1 MSTTAACTSSKK
13 LVNQSR
19 RAGALSPLRLGLK
32 ERGLYMRATRRQ
44 ITEANRIAARFGG
57 WREPEEIRAMYEAL
71 EAVGITTGVIT
82 NRRDFPNLGCWQ
94 GSCEWYINGE
104 EVENSRFIYSVY
116 EGNPNITKNDYNIY
130 FS

>member
-1 MSTTAACTSSKK
+1 
-13 LVNQSR
+13 
-19 RAGALSPLRLGLK
+19 
-32 ERGLYMRATRRQ
+32 MRATRRQ
-44 ITEANRIAARFGG
+44 IAEANRIAARFGG

-116 EGNPNITKNDYNIY
+116 EGNPNITKTIITSISADAHLMRA
-130 FS
+130 

>member
-1 MSTTAACTSSKK
+1 MSTTAACTSSKE
-13 LVNQSR
+13 LVNQSW

>member
-1 MSTTAACTSSKK
+1 MSTTAACTSSKE

-94 GSCEWYINGE
+94 GSWEWYINGE

>member
-1 MSTTAACTSSKK
+1 MSTTAACTSSKE

-44 ITEANRIAARFGG
+44 ITEANLIAARFGG

>member
-1 MSTTAACTSSKK
+1 MSTTVACISSKE

-19 RAGALSPLRLGLK
+19 RAGRCPRSAWGLK
-32 ERGLYMRATRRQ
+32 
-44 ITEANRIAARFGG
+44 N
-57 WREPEEIRAMYEAL
+57 MYEAL

>member
-1 MSTTAACTSSKK
+1 MSTTAACISSKE

-32 ERGLYMRATRRQ
+32 ERGLYMRATRKQ
-44 ITEANRIAARFGG
+44 IAEANRIAARFGG

>member
-1 MSTTAACTSSKK
+1 MSTTAACTSSKE
-13 LVNQSR
+13 LVNQSQ

>member
-1 MSTTAACTSSKK
+1 MSTTAACTSSKE
-13 LVNQSR
+13 LVNQSL

>member
-1 MSTTAACTSSKK
+1 
-13 LVNQSR
+13 
-19 RAGALSPLRLGLK
+19 
-32 ERGLYMRATRRQ
+32 MRATRKQ
-44 ITEANRIAARFGG
+44 IAEA
-57 WREPEEIRAMYEAL
+57 
-71 EAVGITTGVIT
+71 
-82 NRRDFPNLGCWQ
+82 NLGCWQ

>member
-1 MSTTAACTSSKK
+1 
-13 LVNQSR
+13 
-19 RAGALSPLRLGLK
+19 
-32 ERGLYMRATRRQ
+32 MRATRKQ
-44 ITEANRIAARFGG
+44 IAEANRIASRFGG

>member
-1 MSTTAACTSSKK
+1 MSTTAACTLSKE

-32 ERGLYMRATRRQ
+32 ERGLYMRATRKQ
-44 ITEANRIAARFGG
+44 IAEANRIAARFGG
-57 WREPEEIRAMYEAL
+57 WREPEEIRAMYDAL
-71 EAVGITTGVIT
+71 EAVGITTGAIT

>member
-1 MSTTAACTSSKK
+1 MSTTAACTSSKE

-57 WREPEEIRAMYEAL
+57 WREPEGIRAMYEAL

>member
-1 MSTTAACTSSKK
+1 MK
-13 LVNQSR
+13 
-19 RAGALSPLRLGLK
+19 
-32 ERGLYMRATRRQ
+32 ATRQQ
-44 ITEANRIAARFGG
+44 IKKANEIVARFSGWHEPHEIAA
-57 WREPEEIRAMYEAL
+57 MYGEL
-71 EAVGITTGVIT
+71 EKIGVTTGVIT

-116 EGNPNITKNDYNIY
+116 EGNPNITRNDYNIY

>member
-1 MSTTAACTSSKK
+1 MSTTAACTSSKE

-104 EVENSRFIYSVY
+104 EVENSRLIYSVY

>member
-1 MSTTAACTSSKK
+1 
-13 LVNQSR
+13 
-19 RAGALSPLRLGLK
+19 
-32 ERGLYMRATRRQ
+32 MRATRRQ
-44 ITEANRIAARFGG
+44 IAEANRIAARFGG

-116 EGNPNITKNDYNIY
+116 SVIVRDFADGKDYEIKINEMAL
-130 FS
+130 

>member
-1 MSTTAACTSSKK
+1 MSTTAACTSSKE

-44 ITEANRIAARFGG
+44 IAEANRIAARFGG

-116 EGNPNITKNDYNIY
+116 EGNSNITKNDYNIY

>member
-1 MSTTAACTSSKK
+1 M
-13 LVNQSR
+13 
-19 RAGALSPLRLGLK
+19 LSPLRLGLK

-44 ITEANRIAARFGG
+44 IAEANRIASRFGG

>member
-1 MSTTAACTSSKK
+1 MSTTAACTSSKE

-44 ITEANRIAARFGG
+44 ITEVNRIAARFGG

>member
-1 MSTTAACTSSKK
+1 MAG
-13 LVNQSR
+13 
-19 RAGALSPLRLGLK
+19 GALSPLRLGLK
-32 ERGLYMRATRRQ
+32 ERGLYMKATRKQ
-44 ITEANRIAARFGG
+44 IAEANRIAARFGG

-130 FS
+130 FN

>member
-1 MSTTAACTSSKK
+1 MK
-13 LVNQSR
+13 
-19 RAGALSPLRLGLK
+19 
-32 ERGLYMRATRRQ
+32 ATRKQ
-44 ITEANRIAARFGG
+44 IAEANRIAARFGG

-104 EVENSRFIYSVY
+104 EVENSRCGGR
-116 EGNPNITKNDYNIY
+116 GNPKERTNSGANRLMI
-130 FS
+130 

>member
-1 MSTTAACTSSKK
+1 MSTTAACTSSKE

>member
-1 MSTTAACTSSKK
+1 
-13 LVNQSR
+13 
-19 RAGALSPLRLGLK
+19 
-32 ERGLYMRATRRQ
+32 MRATRKQ
-44 ITEANRIAARFGG
+44 IAEANRIAARFGG

-71 EAVGITTGVIT
+71 EAVGITS
-82 NRRDFPNLGCWQ
+82 WQ

>member
-1 MSTTAACTSSKK
+1 MSTTAACTSSKE

-19 RAGALSPLRLGLK
+19 RAGALSPLRLGPK

>member
-1 MSTTAACTSSKK
+1 
-13 LVNQSR
+13 
-19 RAGALSPLRLGLK
+19 
-32 ERGLYMRATRRQ
+32 MRATRRQ
-44 ITEANRIAARFGG
+44 IAEANRIAARFGG

-71 EAVGITTGVIT
+71 EAVGITTGCIT

-104 EVENSRFIYSVY
+104 EVKNSRFIYSVY